1 MSESSAVSEEAMTS
15 AAPATRELAQ
25 KALQI
30 LFQRESL
37 AIAVA
42 EARLQEEV
50 TGQLSIM
57 FGLESNEWSQVD
69 LYNYTFLRT
78 QRSQLQR
85 DLPEI
90 KESFQEQYFAITEWR
105 KDVKKYKAVMDL
117 EPDDEIEAHEVDSQ
131 WLMLFTLS
139 AAIVAA
145 EDSLHQMLA
154 Y

>member
-1 MSESSAVSEEAMTS
+1 
-15 AAPATRELAQ
+15 
-25 KALQI
+25 
-30 LFQRESL
+30 
-37 AIAVA
+37 
-42 EARLQEEV
+42 
-50 TGQLSIM
+50 M

-69 LYNYTFLRT
+69 LYNYTVLNT

-105 KDVKKYKAVMDL
+105 NDVKKYKAVMDL
-117 EPDDEIEAHEVDSQ
+117 EPDDENEAHEVDSQ
-131 WLMLFTLS
+131 CLMLFTFS